1 MSEDS
6 KEIIKTL
13 IRGLKQMIG
22 LLEALLK
29 K

>member
-1 MSEDS
+1 MAEDS